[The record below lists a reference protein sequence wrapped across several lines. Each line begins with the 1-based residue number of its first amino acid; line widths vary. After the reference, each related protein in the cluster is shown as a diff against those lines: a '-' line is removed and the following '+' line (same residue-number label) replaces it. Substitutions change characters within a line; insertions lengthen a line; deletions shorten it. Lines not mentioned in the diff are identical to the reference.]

1 MATPPATT
9 PGMTTTTGG
18 TTSSGLSDW
27 AQPYIV
33 GTASD
38 PGYLTKAKALGN
50 KGYEAYG
57 GPLTAGTSDLQTKA
71 FQGIGGLSVPSSIGT
86 AATTAGNV
94 ANKFAGMSYNPSQ
107 FGNQF
112 AAPGAYQTGDFSN
125 QFNAPGAYQ
134 TGQFASQYQG
144 PDQYQAGQFDTG
156 TFGADQAQ
164 QYMNPYLQSALNP
177 QLEEAR
183 RQSQITQLGNQAKA
197 TQAGAFGGGRQAIMD
212 AETQRALGSNLANI
226 TGQGYN
232 TAYDK
237 AMGQFNAD
245 QARQMQA
252 QQAGEQSRQ
261 FGATQAATTADLMAK
276 YGMSAQQA
284 QEASR
289 QFGAGQAMTA
299 AQQAAQY
306 GLSAQQG
313 REASRQFGAGQ
324 GMTAAQQA
332 AQYGLA
338 GQQEAEKSKQF
349 GANYGLESLKN
360 QLAAAQAQGQLGLT
374 ENTANLANLQQQLT
388 AGDAQR
394 KIEAEGVKADLDEFN
409 VQREFPYKQIQ
420 FQRDIL
426 SGLPVSAITS
436 QAPQMNDVAALVA
449 SMGGMPN
456 MIKTAEGNPSVK
468 KLLKYL
474 GLDLDEAT

>member
-1 MATPPATT
+1 M
-9 PGMTTTTGG
+9 
-18 TTSSGLSDW
+18 
-27 AQPYIV
+27 
-33 GTASD
+33 
-38 PGYLTKAKALGN
+38 
-50 KGYEAYG
+50 
-57 GPLTAGTSDLQTKA
+57 
-71 FQGIGGLSVPSSIGT
+71 
-86 AATTAGNV
+86 
-94 ANKFAGMSYNPSQ
+94 
-107 FGNQF
+107 
-112 AAPGAYQTGDFSN
+112 
-125 QFNAPGAYQ
+125 
-134 TGQFASQYQG
+134 
-144 PDQYQAGQFDTG
+144 
-156 TFGADQAQ
+156 
-164 QYMNPYLQSALNP
+164 
-177 QLEEAR
+177 
-183 RQSQITQLGNQAKA
+183 
-197 TQAGAFGGGRQAIMD
+197 
-212 AETQRALGSNLANI
+212 GSNLANI

-237 AMGQFNAD
+237 AMSQFNAD

-306 GLSAQQG
+306 GL
-313 REASRQFGAGQ
+313 
-324 GMTAAQQA
+324 
-332 AQYGLA
+332 A
-338 GQQEAEKSKQF
+338 GQQETEKSKQF

-388 AGDAQR
+388 AGDTQR
-394 KIEAEGVKADLDEFN
+394 KIEAEGIKADLDEFN
-409 VQREFPYKQIQ
+409 MQREFPYKQIQ

-449 SMGGMPN
+449 SMGGMPK
-456 MIKTAEGNPSVK
+456 MIETAEANPSVK

>member
-1 MATPPATT
+1 
-9 PGMTTTTGG
+9 MTTTAGG

-27 AQPYIV
+27 SQPYIV
-33 GTASD
+33 GSAAD

-50 KGYEAYG
+50 EGYKAYT
-57 GPLTAGTSDLQTKA
+57 GPLTAGESQLQTKA
-71 FQGIGGLSVPSSIGT
+71 FQGIGGLSVPGSIGT

-94 ANKFAGMSYNPSQ
+94 ANQFAGMSYNPTQFGSQ
-107 FGNQF
+107 F
-112 AAPGAYQTGDFSN
+112 T
-125 QFNAPGAYQ
+125 APGAYQ
-134 TGQFASQYQG
+134 TGQFNT
-144 PDQYQAGQFDTG
+144 D

-164 QYMNPYLQSALNP
+164 QYMNPYLMAALNP

-197 TQAGAFGGGRQAIMD
+197 TQAGAYGGGRSAIME

-237 AMGQFNAD
+237 AMAQFNAD
-245 QARQMQA
+245 QARQMQI
-252 QQAGEQSRQ
+252 QQAGEQ
-261 FGATQAATTADLMAK
+261 
-276 YGMSAQQA
+276 
-284 QEASR
+284 SR

-306 GLSAQQG
+306 GL
-313 REASRQFGAGQ
+313 
-324 GMTAAQQA
+324 
-332 AQYGLA
+332 A
-338 GQQEAEKSKQF
+338 GQQEAEKSRQF

-388 AGDAQR
+388 AGEAQR
-394 KIEAEGVKADLDEFN
+394 KIEAEGIKADLDEFN

-436 QAPQMNDVAALVA
+436 QAPQPSDMA
-449 SMGGMPN
+449 SLIASFGGVNKMLTDANANPN
-456 MIKTAEGNPSVK
+456 VK

-474 GLDLDEAT
+474 GLDLDEAV

>member
-1 MATPPATT
+1 
-9 PGMTTTTGG
+9 MTTTVGG

-33 GTASD
+33 GSQTD

-57 GPLTAGTSDLQTKA
+57 GPLTAGESQLQTKA

-94 ANKFAGMSYNPSQ
+94 ANRFAGMSYNPSQ

-112 AAPGAYQTGDFSN
+112 AAPGAYQTG
-125 QFNAPGAYQ
+125 QFTN
-134 TGQFASQYQG
+134 QYQA
-144 PDQYQAGQFDTG
+144 PDAYQAGQFDTD

-197 TQAGAFGGGRQAIMD
+197 TQAGAFGGGRSAIME

-237 AMGQFNAD
+237 AMSQFNAD
-245 QARQMQA
+245 QTRQLQA

-261 FGATQAATTADLMAK
+261 FGASQSATAADLMAK
-276 YGMSAQQA
+276 YGLSAQQA

-289 QFGAGQAMTA
+289 QFGAGQA
-299 AQQAAQY
+299 
-306 GLSAQQG
+306 
-313 REASRQFGAGQ
+313 
-324 GMTAAQQA
+324 MTAAQQA

-388 AGDAQR
+388 AGEAQR

-449 SMGGMPN
+449 AMGGMPK
-456 MIKTAEGNPSVK
+456 MLDTAATNPSVK

-474 GLDLDEAT
+474 GLDLDEAV